1 MTSLKRSQTERSVGG
16 SVPASDEFY
25 TRRLR
30 LPNGGAP
37 PPRSESTHLSGCT
50 PGVPKMGVRAR
61 VADWPPRK
69 DGGSSGGSGGG
80 GGGGSGGGGGGGSG
94 TGSSSGSGSGSSGG
108 SGGSGGGGSGGSG
121 SVWHITVETESPTA
135 TQSSQSNL
143 SAKLGHLISPQDSSM
158 LRNIQNTLKN
168 KMHSKGKDNRFLSP
182 DGYLGSP
189 RKGMRRI
196 RQRSNSDITISELDG
211 DGNEGWSFSGWT
223 PMHRE
228 YGSTSSI
235 DKHGVSGESFFDMLK
250 AYQTDAPDQRS
261 PAPEKLSELL
271 TVAHKQTAL
280 DLPDGPLGP
289 PRGSPASRLKERE
302 KHLKRRSKS
311 ETGGESIFRKL
322 RSVKVEGDSSRA
334 GSDAEDGKS
343 DDAGPPPKPWVCQK
357 GFAHYDVQS
366 ILFDLNEAVQ
376 SRQSAVKRKNTTT
389 GASAA
394 AAASASTSSS
404 LSSTQSGQYGSPCGS
419 QEELNVKD
427 GPSLDSGDDKSNDLV
442 LSCPCFRNEIGGEGE
457 RNISPSKQGSIGSGS
472 SSSSRDEDGS
482 PEVPPNTHFSNAG
495 VAVLEAPKD
504 GKSIHHERGK
514 NNIVEHVDL
523 GSYYYRKYFY
533 LREHWN
539 YLGVDETLGPVAV
552 SLRREKLEDHKDH
565 GPQYNYRVI
574 FRTSELTT
582 LRGSI
587 MEDSVPSTSKHGLA
601 RGLPLKEVLEY
612 LVPELNAHC
621 LRLALNTPKVTEQLM
636 KLDEQGLSFQLK
648 VGVMYCLAGQSSEEE
663 MYNNEAAGPAL
674 EEFLQ
679 LLGERVRLKGFTK
692 YRAQLDTKTDSTGT
706 HSLYT
711 SYKDYEIMFHVST
724 MLPYTPNN
732 KQQLLRKRHIG
743 NDIVTIVFQE
753 PGAKAFSPKNIRS
766 HFQHV
771 FVVVQVH
778 NPCSDNTCYSVAVAR
793 SRDVPAFGPPIPEDV
808 KFPKST
814 VFRDF
819 LLAKVI
825 NAENAAHKSD
835 KFRAMATRTRQEYLR
850 DLAER
855 HVTSTPIDPSGKF
868 PFISLAHK
876 RKEKSRPYPG
886 AELRSP
892 GAVTWPVYAEDHGA
906 GGELE
911 ALLGISNDFL
921 ILVDPE
927 AKAVVFNCAVRDVI
941 GWTMGSPAS
950 MKIFYERGENISL
963 RSINNNTED
972 FREVV
977 KRLEHL
983 TKGCETSEMTLRRNG
998 LGQLGFHVNYEGI
1011 VAEVEPYGYA
1021 WQAGLRQGSR
1031 LVEICKVAVATLS
1044 HEQMIDLL
1052 RTSVTVKVVIIPPHE
1067 DSTPRRGCSEL
1078 YRMPVGEYKGS
1089 CDSGSFEY
1097 KFPFRSNNN
1106 KWQRTS
1112 SSPQQSLTASPQSH
1126 TGTPN
1131 RAVSLGASMGK
1142 TLSAERPER
1151 AAAIPR
1157 SVSSDGR
1164 PLDSK
1169 RFGPNRHSPLPPERQ
1184 MMGEGGSSGKSTPSW
1199 PRVDDSDRA
1208 SADAPVSKSGP
1219 SYSGGPRI
1227 QRQEQVIHLS
1237 PKKSSQSEGP
1247 CSHSS
1252 SNTLSSTA
1260 SSGGHSDEKWYD
1272 LGGGGPGDGGDSEPN
1287 GLGGGGYLQGAS
1299 ADSGI
1304 DATSY
1309 APHGSSSSLLAVGAP
1324 APRERSASPW
1334 HGPPEGGRRV
1344 LERSPPAAESPVSPA
1359 EVPTTRSPPTHLLV
1373 RDGSSYSLSEMA
1385 SHSSS
1390 RHSVSPAVLS
1400 SSHSSP
1406 RDESPS
1412 ATSPSSSQSSVSPGP
1427 KSFYPRQGATSKY
1440 LIGWRKPGST
1450 INSVDFGDT
1459 RKRPQGEGPDSGPP
1473 QSRPSLRDLHSP
1485 QPHGKSTVEE
1495 DLKKL
1500 ITLEAPRGHR
1510 HEDKSMSSSGSSGTG
1525 RRSLH
1530 RTLSDESIYRGQRLP
1545 SLGDP
1550 VLEQAVA
1557 SDLLFSCSTLPRSP
1571 TTRGAPLRR
1580 PSYKLG
1586 IKMHGDLTASDTSL
1600 ADLHERQ
1607 RHPSPDLGLM
1617 PLPDT
1622 DTDSGLD
1629 WTHLV
1634 DAANAFEGEGRPPRI
1649 QRGFMFSSQ
1658 DISHR
1663 GESSVSSQQLDLQPV
1678 PHTRLSPSE
1687 IPVGFAGKISQLEGL
1702 VKMLQED
1709 LKKEREEKLKLQAQ
1723 IKRLW
1728 EDNQRLQEESQNSA
1742 AKLKKFTEWVFNTID
1757 LN

>member
-37 PPRSESTHLSGCT
+37 PPRSESTHLSGGT

-69 DGGSSGGSGGG
+69 DGGGGGGSGGSSGSGSGGSSGSGSGG
-80 GGGGSGGGGGGGSG
+80 GGGGSGGGG
-94 TGSSSGSGSGSSGG
+94 SGSS
-108 SGGSGGGGSGGSG
+108 GSGGGG
-121 SVWHITVETESPTA
+121 VWHITVETDSPST
-135 TQSSQSNL
+135 TSGSSQSNL
-143 SAKLGHLISPQDSSM
+143 TAKLGHLISPQDSSM

-168 KMHSKGKDNRFLSP
+168 KIHSKGKDNRFLSP

-250 AYQTDAPDQRS
+250 AYQTDDPDQRS

-322 RSVKVEGDSSRA
+322 RSVKAEGDSSRA

-343 DDAGPPPKPWVCQK
+343 EDAGPPPKPWVCQK

-366 ILFDLNEAVQ
+366 VLFDLNEAVQ
-376 SRQSAVKRKNTTT
+376 NRQSASRRKNTTT

-404 LSSTQSGQYGSPCGS
+404 LSSNQSGAYGSPCGS
-419 QEELNVKD
+419 QEELNAKD
-427 GPSLDSGDDKSNDLV
+427 GPALDPGDDKSNDLV

-457 RNISPSKQGSIGSGS
+457 RNISPSKQSSAGGGSAN
-472 SSSSRDEDGS
+472 SSRDEDGS
-482 PEVPPNTHFSNAG
+482 REAPNTHFSNAG

-504 GKSIHHERGK
+504 GKSVHHERGK
-514 NNIVEHVDL
+514 SNILEHVDL

-552 SLRREKLEDHKDH
+552 SLRREKLDDHKEH

-587 MEDSVPSTSKHGLA
+587 LEDAVPSTSKHGLA

-679 LLGERVRLKGFTK
+679 LLGERVRLKGFSK

-711 SYKDYEIMFHVST
+711 TYKDYEIMFHVST

-778 NPCSDNTCYSVAVAR
+778 NPCSENTCYSVAVAR
-793 SRDVPAFGPPIPEDV
+793 SRDVPAFGPPIPKDV
-808 KFPKST
+808 KFPKSS

-819 LLAKVI
+819 LLTKVI

-835 KFRAMATRTRQEYLR
+835 KFRAMATRTRHEYLR

-876 RKEKSRPYPG
+876 RKEKSRPYLG

-892 GAVTWPVYAEDHGA
+892 GSITWAVYTEDHST

-911 ALLGISNDFL
+911 ALLTISNDFL
-921 ILVDPE
+921 VLVDPE
-927 AKAVVFNCAVRDVI
+927 AKAVVFNCAVQDVI
-941 GWTMGSPAS
+941 GWTLGSPAS
-950 MKIFYERGENISL
+950 MKIFYERGDNVSL
-963 RSINNNTED
+963 RSVNNNTED

-977 KRLEHL
+977 RRLEFL

-1031 LVEICKVAVATLS
+1031 LVEICKVGVATLS

-1067 DSTPRRGCSEL
+1067 DATPRRGCSEL
-1078 YRMPVGEYKGS
+1078 YRMPVAEYKGS
-1089 CDSGSFEY
+1089 NESGSFEY

-1112 SSPQQSLTASPQSH
+1112 SSPQQSLSASPQSH

-1151 AAAIPR
+1151 ATAIPR

-1169 RFGPNRHSPLPPERQ
+1169 RMSPGSENYALASSMAMARPTHTRSSPSNLSCSSDTGSGSSAHWRQKSMPEGFAPNRHSPLPPERQ
-1184 MMGEGGSSGKSTPSW
+1184 MMTDSGGKSTPSW
-1199 PRVDDSDRA
+1199 PRVDDSERA

-1237 PKKSSQSEGP
+1237 PKKGSQSEGP
-1247 CSHSS
+1247 YSHSS

-1260 SSGGHSDEKWYD
+1260 SSGAHSDDKWYD
-1272 LGGGGPGDGGDSEPN
+1272 LGGGGQGDAPESEPN
-1287 GLGGGGYLQGAS
+1287 GLGGGGYLQGSS

-1309 APHGSSSSLLAVGAP
+1309 APHHGSAGSLLAVGTSAS
-1324 APRERSASPW
+1324 RERAASPW

-1344 LERSPPAAESPVSPA
+1344 LERSPPAAESPVASA
-1359 EVPTTRSPPTHLLV
+1359 EAPPTRSPPTHLLM
-1373 RDGSSYSLSEMA
+1373 RDSSTYSLSDMA
-1385 SHSSS
+1385 SNSSS
-1390 RHSVSPAVLS
+1390 RHSGSPGVLG
-1400 SSHSSP
+1400 SSHNSP

-1412 ATSPSSSQSSVSPGP
+1412 ATSPSSSSQSSVSPGP

-1459 RKRPQGEGPDSGPP
+1459 RKRPQGEGADSGPS
-1473 QSRPSLRDLHSP
+1473 QTRPSLRDLHSP
-1485 QPHGKSTVEE
+1485 QPLGKSTVEE

-1500 ITLEAPRGHR
+1500 ITLDSPPAIH
-1510 HEDKSMSSSGSSGTG
+1510 HDDKSLQPSCSGAGGTG

-1545 SLGDP
+1545 SLGDA
-1550 VLEQAVA
+1550 VLEQALA
-1557 SDLLFSCSTLPRSP
+1557 SDVLFSCSTLPRSP

-1586 IKMHGDLTASDTSL
+1586 IKMHGDLSASDTSL

-1607 RHPSPDLGLM
+1607 RLPSPELGLM
-1617 PLPDT
+1617 PLPDA
-1622 DTDSGLD
+1622 DSGLD
-1629 WTHLV
+1629 WSHLV

-1649 QRGFMFSSQ
+1649 QRSFMFSSQ

-1663 GESSVSSQQLDLQPV
+1663 GESAVSSQQMELQPV
-1678 PHTRLSPSE
+1678 PHTRLSPSD
-1687 IPVGFAGKISQLEGL
+1687 IPVGFAGKVSQLEAL

-1709 LKKEREEKLKLQAQ
+1709 LKK
-1723 IKRLW
+1723 
-1728 EDNQRLQEESQNSA
+1728 
-1742 AKLKKFTEWVFNTID
+1742 
-1757 LN
+1757 